1 MSTTGSYFFRVNG
14 DQTKVPLIWDP
25 TATIRDSSY
34 GPGYP
39 QTVGDYRLAAVQK
52 YGEPF
57 RFPPAYAEPQYPA
70 KYSLFQ
76 GMKSQPA
83 LNGFANKNG
92 VHNGMI
98 LAPFNTNWADTY
110 PCASEDTLVFYNDN
124 TNHTTDLLPHSN
136 FASVGSLGEIAGK
149 QSKGMYFIDSLSEGD
164 IVNITA
170 GILAVTRILTS
181 EKSELNSKC
190 MDGMYVHVCQK
201 KSGVFPDMTSTSS
214 YFNLTQLR
222 QTSIRTLLEKDMD
235 GGFTWRWQYA
245 FLSGQF
251 VFDDSV
257 TTWPQVCVFMPVAR
271 IRNDYYS
278 QSWETYIRSSYLCVQ

>member
-1 MSTTGSYFFRVNG
+1 MSATGSYFFQVNG

-76 GMKSQPA
+76 GMKGQPA

-98 LAPFNTNWADTY
+98 LAPFRTTWSGAY
-110 PCASEDTLVFYNDN
+110 PCASEETLIAYNDN

-136 FASVGSLGEIAGK
+136 SAAVGTLGDIAEF

-164 IVNITA
+164 VVSITA
-170 GILAVTRILTS
+170 GILAVTRIPTS
-181 EKSELNSKC
+181 QKSELDSKC
-190 MDGMYVHVCQK
+190 MDGMVVHVCQK
-201 KSGVFPDMTSTSS
+201 KSGVFPHMTDTSS
-214 YFNLTQLR
+214 YFNLTQI
-222 QTSIRTLLEKDMD
+222 QHNSIRTLFEEDRGD
-235 GGFTWRWQYA
+235 GFTWRWQYA

-251 VFDDSV
+251 DFNDSV
-257 TTWPQVCVFMPVAR
+257 VTWPQVCVFMPVAR